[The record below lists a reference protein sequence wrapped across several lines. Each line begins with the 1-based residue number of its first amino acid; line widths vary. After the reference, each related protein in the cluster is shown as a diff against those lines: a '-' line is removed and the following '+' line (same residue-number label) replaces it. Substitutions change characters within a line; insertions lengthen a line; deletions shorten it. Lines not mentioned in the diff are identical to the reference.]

1 VRHPRT
7 PVAQTADPSTR
18 SSVPPTIGAVTE
30 AMRASWDAAAA
41 RFDEEPDHGLRDAQ
55 VRHAWTELL
64 TQVLPPL
71 PALVL
76 DIGCGTGTLS
86 VLLAE
91 LGYEVL
97 GVDLSPR
104 MLEQAALKAARH
116 RVAVRFELGDAARPE
131 VDGSFDVV
139 LSRHVLWA
147 LPGVPAA
154 LRRWAALLRRDG
166 LLILVE
172 GFWHTGAGIH
182 ADDLLTLVKAT
193 FAESRLQS
201 LSAQTPLWGDAVSD
215 QRYLISARR
224 VVPASG

>member
-1 VRHPRT
+1 
-7 PVAQTADPSTR
+7 
-18 SSVPPTIGAVTE
+18 
-30 AMRASWDAAAA
+30 M
-41 RFDEEPDHGLRDAQ
+41 
-55 VRHAWTELL
+55 

-147 LPGVPAA
+147 LPDARPRCA
-154 LRRWAALLRRDG
+154 DG
-166 LLILVE
+166 PPCC
-172 GFWHTGAGIH
+172 GATGCSSS
-182 ADDLLTLVKAT
+182 
-193 FAESRLQS
+193 SR
-201 LSAQTPLWGDAVSD
+201 
-215 QRYLISARR
+215 
-224 VVPASG
+224 ASGTRAPAYMPTTC